1 MKTDTDADNDK
12 DTANATEE
20 RVLQGLG
27 VSAGVAIGHIFF
39 REPGDVPV
47 SEKKLAPE
55 EVSGELARFEKAVE
69 KARRQLRKLRQRA
82 TSFHGSSAEELGYL
96 LEAHDQMLQ
105 SGHLH
110 SGVARRIEQ
119 EQVNAEAAVATEI
132 EEIAGTFNAMEDP
145 YLRSRGSEVQHVGQR
160 ILRNLTDRYFQSYD
174 SLPRNSIIVAE
185 EITPADTALMNP
197 ARIGGFAAVL
207 GGAEGHTAI
216 MARALGLPAVLGVS
230 DLLTGI
236 APGTP
241 AILDGEEGRIFLNPS
256 PERLAFYQERRKE
269 QAAAVRALSGIRNL
283 PAETLDGTQL
293 TLQAN
298 LELPSEIPQAR
309 DVGAEGIGLLR
320 TEFLFMNREDLPGEA
335 EQTRLLQQIVSDMT
349 PLPVT
354 IRTLDVGGEKLAPS
368 LGQHIG
374 TSPNPAMGLRAI
386 RLSLKMPELL
396 RTQFSAILR
405 ASVSGP
411 VRILLPMISSTDQV
425 VEARGILQEVA
436 ADLRAEGVNLPDP
449 LPPLGVMIEVPG
461 AALAA
466 DALAE
471 VSDFFAI
478 GTNDLISYTLA
489 IDRGEERVANLY
501 DPLHAG
507 VLRLIHQAITAAGK
521 WGRPVSVCG
530 EMAAD
535 PRYTGLFLGLGVREL
550 SMGPKA
556 LPRVKARTRSL
567 HLSATEK
574 LAEDILA
581 ERDRAEVSRRL
592 DRFLEELQAD

>member
-1 MKTDTDADNDK
+1 MKTEHDSDTNDQTE
-12 DTANATEE
+12 TAGEE
-20 RVLQGLG
+20 RVLRGLG
-27 VSAGVAIGHIFF
+27 VADGVAIGRIFF
-39 REPGDVPV
+39 REPSDVPV
-47 SEKKLAPE
+47 TERQLAPE
-55 EVSGELARFEKAVE
+55 EVADELARFETAVE

-110 SGVARRIEQ
+110 SGVAKRIEQ
-119 EQVNAEAAVATEI
+119 EQINAEAAVAAEI
-132 EEIAGTFNAMEDP
+132 DAIAETFNAMEDP
-145 YLRSRGSEVQHVGQR
+145 YLRSRGSEVHHVGQR
-160 ILRNLTDRYFQSYD
+160 ILRNLTDRYFQSFE

-185 EITPADTALMNP
+185 EITPADTALMDP

-230 DLLTGI
+230 GLMTGI

-241 AILDGEEGRIFLNPS
+241 TILDGGEGLIYLNPDA
-256 PERLAFYQERRKE
+256 ERLAYYEERRKE
-269 QAAAVRALSGIRNL
+269 QAAAVRALTGIRNL
-283 PAETLDGTQL
+283 PAETLDGTRL

-298 LELPSEIPQAR
+298 LELPSEIPEAR

-320 TEFLFMNREDLPGEA
+320 TEFLFMNREDLPDEA
-335 EQTRLLQQIVSDMT
+335 EQSRLLEQIVSEMA

-374 TSPNPAMGLRAI
+374 ASPNPAMGLRAI
-386 RLSLKMPELL
+386 RLSLKIPDLL
-396 RTQFSAILR
+396 RTQLAAILR
-405 ASVSGP
+405 AATKGP
-411 VRILLPMISSTDQV
+411 VRILLPMISSPDQV
-425 VEARGILQEVA
+425 TQARAILEEVARDLRARGI
-436 ADLRAEGVNLPDP
+436 DIPDT

-466 DALAE
+466 GSLAD

-501 DPLHAG
+501 DPLHPG
-507 VLRLIHQAITAAGK
+507 VLKLIREAIRAAHHRGI
-521 WGRPVSVCG
+521 PVSVCG
-530 EMAAD
+530 EMASD
-535 PRYTGLFLGLGVREL
+535 PRYTALFLGLGVREL

-556 LPRVKARTRSL
+556 LPRIKARTRMLLFSRSQQL
-567 HLSATEK
+567 ADELLAESQREKISEK
-574 LAEDILA
+574 LDL
-581 ERDRAEVSRRL
+581 
-592 DRFLEELQAD
+592 FLEELQTD